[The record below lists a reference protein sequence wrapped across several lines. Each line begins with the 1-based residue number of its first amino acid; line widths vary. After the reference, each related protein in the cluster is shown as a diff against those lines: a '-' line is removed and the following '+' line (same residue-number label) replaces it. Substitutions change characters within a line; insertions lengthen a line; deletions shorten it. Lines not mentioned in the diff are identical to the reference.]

1 MSHDTCH
8 WQLPSVFPLTGL
20 APPPHLLEQLVLSV
34 AHKHVQLA
42 VHSCLVNCGFEILR
56 HAFQACHSNRNMH
69 QQLEDSH

>member
-1 MSHDTCH
+1 MTHAIGNCLLFS
-8 WQLPSVFPLTGL
+8 PSQVSR
-20 APPPHLLEQLVLSV
+20 PPQHLLEQLVLSV

>member
-34 AHKHVQLA
+34 AHNHYNLGNWLCIPVWSTVVLKYCVMLFKHVT
-42 VHSCLVNCGFEILR
+42 VIGTCIS
-56 HAFQACHSNRNMH
+56 S
-69 QQLEDSH
+69 